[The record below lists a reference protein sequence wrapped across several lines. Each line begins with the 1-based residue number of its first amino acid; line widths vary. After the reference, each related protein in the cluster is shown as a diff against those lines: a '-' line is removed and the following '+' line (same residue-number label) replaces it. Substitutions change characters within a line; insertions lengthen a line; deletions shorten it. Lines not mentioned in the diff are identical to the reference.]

1 MADMKPV
8 AWKHTVI
15 RDNVITHDPADIRTH
30 PERWM
35 PLFSTTQL
43 RQAKVEVLRE
53 VAEKWNDDTDDA
65 NAYRFLRRMA
75 DELEK

>member
-30 PERWM
+30 PEHWIS
-35 PLFSTTQL
+35 LFSADQL
-43 RQAKVEVLRE
+43 KQAKVEVLRE
-53 VAEKWNDDTDDA
+53 AAEKVDSCGYLSVEELN
-65 NAYRFLRRMA
+65 RMA
-75 DELEK
+75 EAEEST